1 MQALI
6 SQLNRL
12 RPLEMPLQEV
22 FSLVLRVWI
31 FRVFFLSGLTKI
43 KSWSTTMTLFE
54 YEYSVPLLSP
64 QVAAVM
70 ATAGEL
76 VLPALL
82 LLGLLGRF
90 SAAGLFVLNLV
101 AVLSYPDI
109 SHAGVQQHIMWGVM
123 LAYFV
128 CFGPG
133 RLSLDNLLYRRFSR
147 D

>member
-12 RPLEMPLQEV
+12 RPLEMPLQEL
-22 FSLVLRVWI
+22 FSLALRIWL
-31 FRVFFLSGLTKI
+31 FRVFFFSGLTKI
-43 KSWSTTMTLFE
+43 KSWSTTLTLFE
-54 YEYSVPLLSP
+54 YEYSVPVIPPEL
-64 QVAAVM
+64 AAVM

-76 VLPALL
+76 ALPLLL

-90 SAAGLFVLNLV
+90 SAAGLFILNLV

-109 SHAGVQQHIMWGVM
+109 SHAGIQQHMMWGVM

-133 RLSLDNLLYRRFSR
+133 RLSVDNFLYRRFSKH
-147 D
+147 